1 MEKDVTRILA
11 CIISLAIVILIVLYQ
26 ESNSGSTTSRSGSES
41 FQTALGGMGMGAVC
55 FPAWNFGDFDPRLQ
69 PGGYD
74 RMYPIPGG
82 YSYSPDRLTMIS
94 SFSDK

>member
-1 MEKDVTRILA
+1 MEKGVPRLLA
-11 CIISLAIVILIVLYQ
+11 CIISLAAIILIVLYQ
-26 ESNSGSTTSRSGSES
+26 DNSNRSAVLENGSES
-41 FQTALGGMGMGAVC
+41 LQTALGGMGMGAVC

-69 PGGYD
+69 PSGYD
-74 RMYPIPGG
+74 QMFPIPGG